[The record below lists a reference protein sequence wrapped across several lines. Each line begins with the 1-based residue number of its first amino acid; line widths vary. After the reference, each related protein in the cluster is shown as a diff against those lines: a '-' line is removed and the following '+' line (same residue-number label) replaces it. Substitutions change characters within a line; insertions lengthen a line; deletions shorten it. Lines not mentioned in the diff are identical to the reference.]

1 MASSVASQQ
10 ISVADP
16 QAHSEA
22 LDYASSLFPDFNEL
36 WFKLTD
42 ELKMMCV
49 QEQDIK
55 VGKAIYAIRREM
67 KTPEV
72 YNEKTLRGPM
82 LLKVVEIL
90 GAKMGIYEEDY
101 TSGTHDEMAAL
112 DDEIQRLGDLTEAT
126 RAWATV
132 YILIYSS

>member
-1 MASSVASQQ
+1 
-10 ISVADP
+10 
-16 QAHSEA
+16 
-22 LDYASSLFPDFNEL
+22 
-36 WFKLTD
+36 
-42 ELKMMCV
+42 
-49 QEQDIK
+49 
-55 VGKAIYAIRREM
+55 M
-67 KTPEV
+67 KTTEV
-72 YNEKTLRGPM
+72 YNEPTLRGPM
-82 LLKVVEIL
+82 LLKVAEIL